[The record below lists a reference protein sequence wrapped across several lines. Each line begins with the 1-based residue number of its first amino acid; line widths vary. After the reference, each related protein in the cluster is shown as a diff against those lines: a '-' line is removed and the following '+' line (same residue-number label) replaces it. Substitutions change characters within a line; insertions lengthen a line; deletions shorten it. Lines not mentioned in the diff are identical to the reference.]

1 MFKFSL
7 ESLLDHRTRQEEERQ
22 LELAGAKRSLAEEEK
37 ELESILRREA
47 ANAAELA
54 RTAGQARPA
63 PLMGVL
69 ISLGEQLGKER
80 RQQEDDLRQAELQV
94 EECRERLAQARK
106 EKKML
111 EKLKDKQ
118 KELYLQGEARRETK
132 YIEEAGRAAA
142 RARRDL

>member
-1 MFKFSL
+1 MFTFSL
-7 ESLLDHRTRQEEERQ
+7 EALLEHRTRREEERQ
-22 LELAGAKRSLAEEEK
+22 VELAGAKRSLAEEEK
-37 ELESILRREA
+37 ELKSVLRREA
-47 ANAAELA
+47 ATAAELA

-63 PLMGVL
+63 PMMAVL

-80 RQQEDDLRQAELQV
+80 RKQEAKLHQAKLHV

-118 KELYLQGEARRETK
+118 KELYVQEEARREAK
-132 YIEEAGRAAA
+132 HIEEAGRAAA
-142 RARRDL
+142 RAGRDM